1 MASSGN
7 EEVPGGAP
15 ESGGDRPQW
24 PGSGYSQ
31 MPPGPRVH
39 QPPTPLRAA
48 LPETRS
54 DATVW
59 VVCAA
64 VGFLVGQIVALI
76 AIAVAAGITGNGNR
90 LASIENLAAPPA
102 WYIGSGL
109 VGLWAGFFLGPVLAS
124 RVRGTKHLAADL
136 GVAFRPA
143 DLWGIAIGIGG
154 QVLVTL
160 LYLPF
165 ISHLSNFNA
174 PTTKLTGGA
183 HGASFLVISVLTV
196 VGAPF
201 FEELFFRGLLFRGLL
216 GLFGATGSRASTG
229 AVRVVLIGLA
239 VVLDGLLFG
248 LAHGELEQ
256 LAGLAV
262 FGCILAVVAL
272 KTQRLGMNMVSHA
285 TFNLVAVLA
294 IVSNRSGVI
303 H

>member
-201 FEELFFRGLLFRGLL
+201 FEELFFRGLLLRGLL

>member
-15 ESGGDRPQW
+15 QSGGDRPQW
-24 PGSGYSQ
+24 PGSGYPET
-31 MPPGPRVH
+31 PPGPWVH
-39 QPPTPLRAA
+39 QPATPLRAA
-48 LPETRS
+48 VPATRH

-64 VGFLVGQIVALI
+64 VGFLVGQIVALV
-76 AIAVAAGITGNGNR
+76 AVTVAAGLTGNGAR
-90 LASIENLAAPPA
+90 LASIEKLAAPPA
-102 WYIGSGL
+102 WFIGSGL
-109 VGLWAGFFLGPVLAS
+109 VGLWVGFFLGPVLAS

-136 GVAFRPA
+136 GIAFRPA
-143 DLWGIAIGIGG
+143 DLWGIAVGIGG

-160 LYLPF
+160 IYLPF
-165 ISHLSNFNA
+165 VSHLRNFNA

-183 HGASFLVISVLTV
+183 HGPSFLVISVLTV
-196 VGAPF
+196 LGAPF

-216 GLFGATGSRASTG
+216 GLFGATGSRARNG
-229 AVRVVLIGLA
+229 ASRVVMIGLA

-262 FGCILAVVAL
+262 FGCILAVVVL

-285 TFNLVAVLA
+285 TFNLVAVLV
-294 IVSNRSGVI
+294 IVYNRAGVI

>member
-15 ESGGDRPQW
+15 QSEGDRPRW
-24 PGSGYSQ
+24 PGSGYPQ
-31 MPPGPRVH
+31 VPPGPWAH
-39 QPPTPLRAA
+39 QQPLPAA
-48 LPETRS
+48 VPVTRN

-76 AIAVAAGITGNGNR
+76 AIAVAAGLTGNGNR
-90 LASIENLAAPPA
+90 LTSIENLAAPPA

-109 VGLWAGFFLGPVLAS
+109 VGLWVGFFLGPVLAS

-136 GVAFRPA
+136 GIAFRPA
-143 DLWGIAIGIGG
+143 DFWGIAIGIGG

-160 LYLPF
+160 IYLPF

-174 PTTKLTGGA
+174 PTTKLTGAA
-183 HGASFLVISVLTV
+183 HGPSFLVISVLTV

-216 GLFGATGSRASTG
+216 GLFGATGSRAGTG
-229 AVRVVLIGLA
+229 AARVVLIGLA

-272 KTQRLGMNMVSHA
+272 KTQRLGMNMVSHV
-285 TFNLVAVLA
+285 TFNLIAVLA
-294 IVSNRSGVI
+294 IVYNRSGVI